1 MSNAFAE
8 LEADAAEW
16 YRNNMYKLI
25 ADGGNFVDDVVK
37 LYAPPFTYLDL
48 EGEIPLTGQQ
58 ETTEFIQSFSDWLD
72 ESPGWRAELAGIQ
85 TQALNDTGMVLV
97 AEWRIV
103 DSEGKSVSDG
113 ETIQYFYMLS
123 RRDGT
128 WQVVGEGTVS
138 AKTRV
143 ELK

>member
-1 MSNAFAE
+1 
-8 LEADAAEW
+8 
-16 YRNNMYKLI
+16 
-25 ADGGNFVDDVVK
+25 
-37 LYAPPFTYLDL
+37 
-48 EGEIPLTGQQ
+48 
-58 ETTEFIQSFSDWLD
+58 
-72 ESPGWRAELAGIQ
+72 
-85 TQALNDTGMVLV
+85 MVLV